1 MGLRVSAKRH
11 LFTAIGLRGSAAV
24 RAGPKGI
31 FPAKRP
37 GQLELVS
44 MSKLYDIVIKGGT
57 IIDGMR
63 TPRYV
68 ADIGIKSGRIA
79 CMGGIDPGSAAR
91 LIDAHGLIVA
101 PGFIDLHTHYDSQ
114 VFWDPYCSLSGWH
127 GVTSVVIGNCGFGF
141 APCHSKDRERA
152 MQIMSR
158 NEAVPVAT
166 MKAGMPWDWVTFPEF
181 LESIKRTPKGV
192 NMMTYLPLNPLLM
205 YVMGLEAAKNRPGT
219 ADERREL
226 RRLFIEALDAGACG
240 FSAQYTGTEN
250 VQRDSDGTPMI
261 TDVMARE
268 DLFMF
273 AEILRERGEG
283 FIQIA
288 CAPAVAEDLAR
299 VSGRPVVWNAL
310 AAGADQ
316 HGAPTLEHR
325 AVLKWLD
332 EANGRGNRVFAQ
344 ANTTSFSF
352 VFTLE
357 DWNLFDASP
366 LWRDATLGTPGE
378 RLRKLADPEVRRR
391 LREEHDAGKGPIAG
405 GALADDN
412 ALGFAGLE
420 AIFLIASRTGRYAH
434 LEGKSLAEIGS
445 ETGKHPV
452 DAFLDIA
459 VDEELKAEFQTPEVK
474 AKSSAMR
481 EIVQSPFALPGI
493 SDGGAH
499 TKFITLSTYATDF
512 IVDHVRT
519 NGYVELEEAHW
530 RLSAYSALAA
540 GLRDRGMLREG
551 LPADVIVYDY
561 DELASLPM
569 EVAHDYPANEW
580 RRIRKAK
587 GYRYIIVNGEI
598 TFIDGECTG
607 ATPGRLLEHGFDSQ
621 SAKRGRGAARDAVG
635 SPIEALG

>member
-1 MGLRVSAKRH
+1 VQGGM
-11 LFTAIGLRGSAAV
+11 
-24 RAGPKGI
+24 
-31 FPAKRP
+31 
-37 GQLELVS
+37 LEVVS
-44 MSKLYDIVIKGGT
+44 MINHYDIVIKGGT
-57 IIDGMR
+57 IVDGAR

-68 ADIGIKSGRIA
+68 ADIGIRGARIAYMGRI
-79 CMGGIDPGSAAR
+79 DPSAGAKV
-91 LIDAHGLIVA
+91 IDARGLIVA

-114 VFWDPYCSLSGWH
+114 VFWDPYCTLSGWH

-141 APCHSKDRERA
+141 APCRPEDRERA

-166 MKAGMPWDWVTFPEF
+166 MKAGMPWNWITFPEF

-192 NMMTYLPLNPLLM
+192 NMMTYVPLNPLLM
-205 YVMGLEAAKNRPGT
+205 YVMGLEAAKSRPAT
-219 ADERREL
+219 AHERGEL
-226 RRLFIEALDAGACG
+226 RRLFIEALDEGACG
-240 FSAQYTGTEN
+240 FSAQHTGTEN

-261 TDVMARE
+261 TDVMARD

-273 AEILRERGEG
+273 AEILRERGAG

-288 CAPAVAEDLAR
+288 CAPAVAEELAR

-310 AAGADQ
+310 AAAADQ
-316 HGAPTLEHR
+316 HGTPTLEHR
-325 AVLKWLD
+325 GVLNWLD
-332 EANGRGNRVFAQ
+332 EANRRGNRVFAQ

-366 LWRDATLGTPGE
+366 IWRDATLGTPSE
-378 RLRKLADPEVRRR
+378 RLRKLSDPRMRQR
-391 LREEHDAGKGPIAG
+391 LRDEHDAGKGPIAG

-420 AIFLIASRTGRYAH
+420 AIFLISSRTGRYSH
-434 LEGKSLAEIGS
+434 LEGKSVAEIAV
-445 ETGKHPV
+445 ETKKHPV

-459 VDEELKAEFQTPEVK
+459 VDEELKAEFQAPEVK
-474 AKSSAMR
+474 AQSSAMR

-512 IVDHVRT
+512 IVDHVRG
-519 NGYVELEEAHW
+519 NGYVDLEEAHW

-540 GLRDRGMLREG
+540 GLKDRGVLREG
-551 LPADVIVYDY
+551 LPADIIVYDY
-561 DELASLPM
+561 DELSALPM

-587 GYRYIIVNGEI
+587 GYRYILVNGEI

-607 ATPGRLLEHGFDSQ
+607 ATPGRFLGHGFDSL
-621 SAKRGRGAARDAVG
+621 SDDDRRPAARDVEHSAREG
-635 SPIEALG
+635 L